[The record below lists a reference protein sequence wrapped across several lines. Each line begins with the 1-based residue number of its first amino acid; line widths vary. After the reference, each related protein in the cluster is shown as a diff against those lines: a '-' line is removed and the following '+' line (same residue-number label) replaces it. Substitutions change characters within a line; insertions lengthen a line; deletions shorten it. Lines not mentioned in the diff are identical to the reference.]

1 MVMTE
6 CRLGDYTISTDKTR
20 LDLDLIQDFLNHSS
34 YWARERSPATIQKS
48 VENSLCFGVYL
59 GDAQVGFARVV
70 TDYATFAWL
79 CDVFI
84 LEAHR
89 GQGLGKKLVDYIAT
103 YPELQETLFLLA
115 TRDAHG
121 LYQAYGGFE
130 KLETSDRWMKRRNVR
145 VL

>member
-1 MVMTE
+1 MTITE
-6 CRLGDYTISTDKTR
+6 CQFGDYTISTDKAR
-20 LDLDLIQDFLNHSS
+20 LDLNLIQDFLNHSS
-34 YWARERSPATIQKS
+34 YWAQDRSLVTIQKS
-48 VENSLCFGVYL
+48 IEHSLCFGVYL
-59 GDAQVGFARVV
+59 GDTQVGFARVV

-89 GQGLGKKLVDYIAT
+89 GQGLGKKLVTYVAA
-103 YPELQETLFLLA
+103 YPELQGTLFLLA

-130 KLETSDRWMKRRNVR
+130 RLETSDRWMKRRSI
-145 VL
+145 